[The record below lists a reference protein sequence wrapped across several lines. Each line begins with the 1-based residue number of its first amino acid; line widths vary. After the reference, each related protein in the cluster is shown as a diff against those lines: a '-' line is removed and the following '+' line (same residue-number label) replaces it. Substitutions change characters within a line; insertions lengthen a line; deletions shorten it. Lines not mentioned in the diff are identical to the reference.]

1 MIGQGVALAATV
13 LGGLIAAG
21 PAAAAAD
28 RPTRVL
34 MIVTSHDRMG
44 STGEKTGIWLD
55 ELTTPYQEFVTAGAQ
70 ITIASPAG
78 GPIPIDP
85 RSESKPPESVKWF
98 MDKAQGARLLSD
110 TIKLAAV
117 KDEYDAYFVVG
128 GHGAMWDLP
137 RSKDLQRLLGQA
149 DRSGR
154 VIAAVCHGP
163 AALVN
168 VVGKDG
174 KPLLNGRRVTGFSN
188 SEERAV
194 KLDKV
199 VPFALQSQMEAAGGR
214 YQARPDFQAF
224 AVRDGRLV
232 TGQNP
237 ASAVEAARLVLR
249 TASETRQ
256 SKLARER

>member
-1 MIGQGVALAATV
+1 MIRRSLGLVVAM
-13 LGGLIAAG
+13 LGGLAAA
-21 PAAAAAD
+21 PAATAAAD
-28 RPTRVL
+28 KPTRVL

-55 ELTTPYQEFVTAGAQ
+55 ELTTPYQEFARAGAQ

-78 GPIPIDP
+78 GPVPVDP
-85 RSESKPPESVKWF
+85 RSESQPPESVKWF
-98 MDKAQGARLLSD
+98 MDQAQGARLLAD
-110 TIKLAAV
+110 TVKLAAV

-174 KPLLNGRRVTGFSN
+174 KPLLSGRRVTGFSN

-199 VPFALQSQMEAAGGR
+199 VPFALQSRMEAAGGR
-214 YQARPDFQAF
+214 YQAKPDFQAF

-237 ASAVEAARLVLR
+237 ASAIEAARLVLQ
-249 TASETRQ
+249 TASEARQ

>member
-1 MIGQGVALAATV
+1 MGQGQGQRKLA
-13 LGGLIAAG
+13 
-21 PAAAAAD
+21 D
-28 RPTRVL
+28 
-34 MIVTSHDRMG
+34 S
-44 STGEKTGIWLD
+44 
-55 ELTTPYQEFVTAGAQ
+55 
-70 ITIASPAG
+70 
-78 GPIPIDP
+78 
-85 RSESKPPESVKWF
+85 
-98 MDKAQGARLLSD
+98 
-110 TIKLAAV
+110 IKLATV

-137 RSKDLQRLLGQA
+137 RSKDLQRLLARA
-149 DRSGR
+149 DRNGK

-168 VVGKDG
+168 VIGQGG
-174 KPLLNGRRVTGFSN
+174 KPLLSGRRVTGFSN

-199 VPFALQSQMEAAGGR
+199 VPFALQSKMEAAGGR

-237 ASAVEAARLVLR
+237 ASAPEAARLVLQ
-249 TASETRQ
+249 AALEARQ
-256 SKLARER
+256 GKLARDR